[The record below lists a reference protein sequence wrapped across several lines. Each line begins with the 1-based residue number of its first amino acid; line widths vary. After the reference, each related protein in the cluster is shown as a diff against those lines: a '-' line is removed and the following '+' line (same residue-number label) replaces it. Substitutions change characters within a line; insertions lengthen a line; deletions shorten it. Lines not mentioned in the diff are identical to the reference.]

1 MQAHLSTASAMEV
14 QLYFQLRFPFAAYM
28 RDAEANRAGYGPPPR
43 LARRYLGNLL
53 AEGYSERAIS
63 VANDVLDSGNTA
75 LPDGDID
82 GLVTLRMDRGF
93 MSQYAGGAAAPLPPP
108 PPAKAD

>member
-1 MQAHLSTASAMEV
+1 MKMKMKMRQVSQALQGNPEASAAIGEDVQAHLSTASAMEV

-53 AEGYSERAIS
+53 AEGAEL
-63 VANDVLDSGNTA
+63 N
-75 LPDGDID
+75 
-82 GLVTLRMDRGF
+82 
-93 MSQYAGGAAAPLPPP
+93 
-108 PPAKAD
+108 